1 MNNVTT
7 LDGTDWKVLEA
18 KSHWLSLASEVGDDG
33 LHWWSASVKWD
44 GCVEIHRAHN
54 VPFGL
59 PDREKNRMA
68 MTSDLHVCDLDE
80 IGRAHV

>member
-1 MNNVTT
+1 MEPT

-54 VPFGL
+54 VPLGIIYFTPAL
-59 PDREKNRMA
+59 IINCI
-68 MTSDLHVCDLDE
+68 SHS
-80 IGRAHV
+80 